1 MAEMNERLTLLR
13 ALAWWRCCF
22 LRAGK
27 KRYSDDVDA
36 SPQRVQHFRTR
47 RADRRH
53 RQHAKYQLYKLG
65 SLPAPTILVRVS
77 STHRHSHIAI
87 PPRPRSTQLRRQLLQ
102 HVLNCFS
109 CVQLPSHAPHAIM
122 TH

>member
-1 MAEMNERLTLLR
+1 M
-13 ALAWWRCCF
+13 C
-22 LRAGK
+22 
-27 KRYSDDVDA
+27 YVDPP
-36 SPQRVQHFRTR
+36 PQCVQHFRTR

-65 SLPAPTILVRVS
+65 SRPAPTILVRVS